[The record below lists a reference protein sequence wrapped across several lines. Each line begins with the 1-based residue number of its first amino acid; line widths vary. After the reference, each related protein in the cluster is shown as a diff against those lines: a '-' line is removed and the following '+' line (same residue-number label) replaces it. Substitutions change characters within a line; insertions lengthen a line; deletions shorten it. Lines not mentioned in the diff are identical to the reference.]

1 MANPA
6 QAYIDE
12 LYKQG
17 LEQAEKRKA
26 DRVKTDEEAIREME
40 AAVDQSTASASQAY
54 ERELE
59 RLPEAYRELYDA
71 NAVQEL
77 VNQRQVQERMANLGL
92 TDSGLNRTQQTAI
105 ALQRGNADAAARLSE
120 REKTQELQDKLAQIQ
135 ESGAAQKRQQ
145 ATAIRGET
153 ADWYNN
159 LTANVYNNAVSQGT
173 SRYNAE
179 QERAAAERQ
188 AQLEA
193 QQEAERQRQTAA
205 QQARQWELQKALNV
219 VETMRQ
225 SGASTEQQLAYLQ
238 SAGLIGDLPMGSAA
252 VKASGSAA
260 SGAVKESGSAAA
272 GSGAAS
278 AEIKKAEE
286 NTPKKKTLRISSLQD
301 IERVLTTKEMDQK
314 TKDSAYYRANY
325 VKGKMET
332 GRMTREEA
340 VADLV
345 EQLGDNPAGMLYAA
359 DRLGLTNPVRQKW
372 MLKGSDQIGMSIMS
386 PSYREDMTTLRLAA
400 KFINFIDEKYGQLTG
415 DKDTDEKIQNNVK
428 KEMERNE
435 VLKESTLESLK
446 FVMQYYGIMGER
458 L

>member
-188 AQLEA
+188 
-193 QQEAERQRQTAA
+193 QQQAAA

-219 VETMRQ
+219 VETMRK

-238 SAGLIGDLPMGSAA
+238 SAGLIGELPMGSAA
-252 VKASGSAA
+252 VRASGSAA
-260 SGAVKESGSAAA
+260 SGAVKEAEPTGGST

-301 IERVLTTKEMDQK
+301 IERALTTKEMDQK

-386 PSYREDMTTLRLAA
+386 PSYIEDMTTLRLAA

-415 DKDTDEKIQNNVK
+415 DKDTDEKIQHNVK
-428 KEMERNE
+428 QEMERNE
-435 VLKESTLESLK
+435 VLKESTLDSLK